1 MGLLVALKCFK
12 ERGVLAIA
20 PTAENSVRGFWQIF
34 DGMVQLAAIARRHL
48 ADFQHMIVTVTSFKG
63 GVGKTTTAIH
73 LATFLQGQ
81 AETLLIDADP
91 NRSSLGWAKRGELP
105 FPVRDEWQPDG
116 LSADFRH
123 IVIDTQARPTQDD
136 LATLTAHC
144 DLLVLPTTADVLALE
159 ALVLTINTLKQIPT
173 ARYCI
178 LLTSMP
184 PKPTKAEVEVRS
196 LLAEAQLPVF
206 QQGIRRYSVYQKAAK
221 AGVPVYDAKD
231 PKAETAW
238 QDYETVGRE
247 MLEMMTPPRSPDAAD
262 PL

>member
-1 MGLLVALKCFK
+1 
-12 ERGVLAIA
+12 
-20 PTAENSVRGFWQIF
+20 
-34 DGMVQLAAIARRHL
+34 
-48 ADFQHMIVTVTSFKG
+48 MIVTVTSFKG

-91 NRSSLGWAKRGELP
+91 NRSSLGWASRGELP
-105 FPVRDEWQPDG
+105 FPVIDEWHPDA

-123 IVIDTQARPTQDD
+123 IVIDTQARPTQADMV
-136 LATLTAHC
+136 TLTAHC
-144 DLLVLPTTADVLALE
+144 DLLVLPTTADTMALE
-159 ALVLTINTLKQIPT
+159 ALVLTVNTLKTIPT

-184 PKPTKAEVEVRS
+184 TKPTKAEAEVRS

-221 AGVPVYDAKD
+221 AGVPVYAAKD

-238 QDYETVGRE
+238 QDYEAVGRE
-247 MLEMMTPPRSPDAAD
+247 LLNSIDSKMPSNLDGAT
-262 PL
+262 